1 MTAGQGGTAM
11 VCVAQ
16 VAAAHG
22 VRGAVKL
29 RCFTAEPESVAAYGP
44 LCDEAGRELFR
55 IRLLG
60 PTQGGMIAQV
70 EGILDRNAAEALRG
84 LRLYVP
90 RSTLPEPEPDEF
102 YHEDLVGLPAR
113 DASGAEIGRVTA
125 VLNFGAGD
133 LIELATGDGGS
144 LMLPFTRAAV
154 PEIDLEAGFVVV
166 APPETVA

>member
-1 MTAGQGGTAM
+1 MAGRDGAM
-11 VCVAQ
+11 VCVGQ

-29 RCFTAEPESVAAYGP
+29 RCFTAEPEGVAAYGP

-55 IRLLG
+55 IRVLG
-60 PTQGGMIAQV
+60 PTQGGVIAHVQ
-70 EGILDRNAAEALRG
+70 GIADRDAAEALRG

-90 RSTLPEPEPDEF
+90 RARLPEPEAEEF
-102 YHEDLVGLPAR
+102 YHEDLIGLPAR
-113 DASGAEIGRVTA
+113 DASGAELGRVAA

-133 LIELATGDGGS
+133 LLELSTEDGGS

-154 PEIDLEAGFVVV
+154 PEIDLARGFIVVV
-166 APPETVA
+166 PPETAA